1 MKTREKIIWEIL
13 DIYPKLREAK
23 GYIFFG
29 TLQEKPPYET
39 ASYHSWRLNL
49 SECDE
54 CSEAMAAVV
63 HLLDSLL
70 ESIHVPSPRPH
81 GYIKIENSLVTLHWT
96 TRDVVDTMLD
106 NIEKVSKLDHY
117 RIVLRQ

>member
-1 MKTREKIIWEIL
+1 M
-13 DIYPKLREAK
+13 
-23 GYIFFG
+23 
-29 TLQEKPPYET
+29 
-39 ASYHSWRLNL
+39 
-49 SECDE
+49 
-54 CSEAMAAVV
+54 